1 MGFWTS
7 PFSLDKISLG
17 ICILTLGSGSF
28 PQSLLHHCPFY
39 MGGPGPVL
47 AKLFQ
52 DLETYQLGIFLPT
65 RFTWY
70 IPLMKME
77 GGSFHPGPLKS

>member
-1 MGFWTS
+1 M
-7 PFSLDKISLG
+7 
-17 ICILTLGSGSF
+17 
-28 PQSLLHHCPFY
+28 
-39 MGGPGPVL
+39 L

-77 GGSFHPGPLKS
+77 GVVSIQDP